1 LEIKSKPL
9 GQETKNIYFFENQ
22 FFEVSETRFWKK
34 LDFGN
39 FEATSKINN
48 VYIDNPDFSIIPIEI
63 WDHISENQKKEV
75 FNNSPSTTNIKSE
88 KPHIDSYIYWA
99 ISKEL
104 QKMILS
110 KIPNVNLKHFAESIS
125 FFKENKNQIKVFVGE
140 RIIYISSYVNNK
152 LTLLNRFNFENSD
165 DILYYF
171 LSVVKESQL
180 TQEPF
185 HLDYMGIEN
194 QILLSKIKEILP
206 QTKINIYKET
216 DFNNH

>member
-1 LEIKSKPL
+1 MEIKSKPL

-22 FFEVSETRFWKK
+22 FFGISETSFWKK

-39 FEATSKINN
+39 FEAISKINN
-48 VYIDNPDFSIIPIEI
+48 IFIDNPDFSIIPIEI

-75 FNNSPSTTNIKSE
+75 FNNSPSTTYIKSE

-104 QKMILS
+104 QKKILS
-110 KIPNVNLKHFAESIS
+110 KLPHVNLKHFAESIS

-140 RIIYISSYVNNK
+140 RIIYISSYVKNK
-152 LTLLNRFNFENSD
+152 LTLLNRFNFENAD

>member
-1 LEIKSKPL
+1 MEIKSKPL

-22 FFEVSETRFWKK
+22 FFEISETSFWKK

-39 FEATSKINN
+39 FEAISKINN
-48 VYIDNPDFSIIPIEI
+48 IFIDNPDFSIIPIEI

-75 FNNSPSTTNIKSE
+75 LNNSPSTTYIKSE
-88 KPHIDSYIYWA
+88 KAHIDSYIYWA

-104 QKMILS
+104 QKKILS

-140 RIIYISSYVNNK
+140 RIIYISSYVKNK
-152 LTLLNRFNFENSD
+152 LTLLNRFNFENTD

-185 HLDYMGIEN
+185 HLNYMGIEN